1 VDMFADL
8 VERLQKIGGDEV
20 HAEEEDTITHE
31 EETDWQASETSSCTA
46 ALTRTFVWLIFLCA
60 TIFITYAYFNFVF
73 HKRTE

>member
-1 VDMFADL
+1 MFADL

-20 HAEEEDTITHE
+20 HAEEVDKITHE
-31 EETDWQASETSSCTA
+31 EEADWQASDTSSCTET
-46 ALTRTFVWLIFLCA
+46 LTRMFVWLFFLCA